1 MVMVLALYSLGRM
14 SAATIEP
21 PMIAAIR
28 FITYVR
34 FGAYAGL
41 LDIPVEKIDA
51 LIIEVQPATVSV
63 SNEDINTVTE
73 RDAKRAEIVRKALD

>member
-1 MVMVLALYSLGRM
+1 M

-34 FGAYAGL
+34 FVLNPSSGEPTKVPAL
-41 LDIPVEKIDA
+41 MDVPVAANATSHPGIA
-51 LIIEVQPATVSV
+51 LPAT
-63 SNEDINTVTE
+63 
-73 RDAKRAEIVRKALD
+73 K